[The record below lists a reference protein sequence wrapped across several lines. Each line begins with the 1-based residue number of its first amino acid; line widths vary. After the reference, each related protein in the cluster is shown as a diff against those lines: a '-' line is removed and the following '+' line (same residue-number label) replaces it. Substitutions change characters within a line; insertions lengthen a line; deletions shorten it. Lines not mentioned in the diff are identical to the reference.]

1 MANYV
6 KFMRGT
12 PKAYRLLQS
21 KDENT
26 LYFIAEVDSNSGHL
40 YLGDKEIIC
49 SNNGADGASYLRDLL
64 DVSLPESIGDLRD
77 GQVLTYDVATETW
90 QAKDPTAVAAVLFDN
105 KQFELNDNGELSI
118 ANFANA
124 ESGAQLTKSADGSLI
139 WVLPDPSTSE
149 GLAETVETLRT
160 DVDNLTKK
168 FEDYDTSDEVDTK
181 ISAAMAGANHLSYKI
196 VNSTD
201 EINVAAEDAHLFIY
215 LVKNGNTY
223 EEYMVVNGALERVG
237 DWNVDLS
244 NYATK
249 SDLTAVQTSVADLT
263 ASLNA
268 LDTTVQDLSGELN
281 AVKTLANTN
290 KDNITALQTALQNK
304 VDVNVYNTKMSLI
317 DTDITEMKSAMT
329 WNVLPETEE

>member
-26 LYFIAEVDSNSGHL
+26 LYFIAEVDSDSGHL

-49 SNNGADGASYLRDLL
+49 SNNGVDGASYLRDLL
-64 DVSLPESIGDLRD
+64 DVSLPESVGDLRD

-181 ISAAMAGANHLSYKI
+181 ISTAMAGANHLSYKI
-196 VNSTD
+196 VNSTE
-201 EINVAAEDAHLFIY
+201 EIDVAAEDAHLFIY

-249 SDLTAVQTSVADLT
+249 ADLTTVQTSVADLT
-263 ASLNA
+263 TSLNA
-268 LDTTVQDLSGELN
+268 LDTTVQDLSSELN

-290 KDNITALQTALQNK
+290 KDNIAALQTALQGK
-304 VDVNVYNTKMSLI
+304 VDVTVYDTKMSLI
-317 DTDITEMKSAMT
+317 DTDITEMKGALT